1 MAHRSIPPSPSPL
14 GALSH
19 LPPIRPGVLA
29 AVGALVVV
37 AAGWWLLR
45 PAAPPVESTIPL
57 ASAASTTLAAGD
69 GPPTSAAGASTGSST
84 STVAVEVVVVQ
95 AAGAVNQPGVYE
107 LEAGS
112 RVDDLVRRAGGLSSR
127 ADRARINL
135 AAALVDGERIWIPA
149 KGEASVPEV
158 VTGGASP
165 GGGATG
171 PVDGSG
177 PGGGPSTP
185 SGPVDLNAATAEE
198 LDVLPGVG
206 PATAAAIIAHREQVG
221 PFQSVEDLLEV
232 RGIGEAKLEQLR
244 PLVTV

>member
-1 MAHRSIPPSPSPL
+1 MAHRSIPSSPSPL
-14 GALSH
+14 GALSN

-29 AVGALVVV
+29 VVWALVVA

-57 ASAASTTLAAGD
+57 ASAASTSVAPGAA
-69 GPPTSAAGASTGSST
+69 PAPAAGASAASTT

-149 KGEASVPEV
+149 KGEESVPEV

-165 GGGATG
+165 GGGTTVGEEGAG
-171 PVDGSG
+171 GSG
-177 PGGGPSTP
+177 RPSTP
-185 SGPVDLNAATAEE
+185 SGPVDLNTATAEQ

-232 RGIGEAKLEQLR
+232 RGIGDAKLEQLR